1 MATNGNGDISQDSVE
16 EKPKSRK
23 PKDTKFKQQK
33 LPAWQPILTA
43 NTVLP
48 ALFAIGI
55 AFIPL
60 GVALL
65 VTSNNIKELVY
76 DYTHCN
82 SSTTSGTCAEFFQN
96 TSQTG
101 ETCTC
106 VVTLTLDEDFTGS
119 VYMYYGLTNFYQ
131 NHRRYVRSRDDNQL
145 HGDVISYSDL
155 NDDCDPYKTVS
166 DNGTTMGIAPCGA
179 IANSLFNDTFA
190 LVYQGSPN
198 EAVGLLNTGIA
209 WVSDKNVKFG
219 NPSDWQKS
227 TYTKP
232 PNWKIPVW
240 NLSLTEESNNGYKNE
255 DLIVWM
261 RTSALPTF
269 RKLYRRINHNGTT
282 FSNGLPK
289 GDYQV
294 TISYHYP
301 VTAFEGTKSIILTT
315 TSWLGGKNP
324 FLGIAYL
331 VVGSLCIV
339 LGVVFLVIHL
349 KWGKRHQ
356 ETDSRRGNRPSDVIN
371 VSNRETY

>member
-1 MATNGNGDISQDSVE
+1 MASNGGVSPVDTE
-16 EKPKSRK
+16 EKLKSRK

-48 ALFAIGI
+48 AFFAIGL

-76 DYTHCN
+76 DYTYCTNRDN
-82 SSTTSGTCAEFFQN
+82 SSHTCAEFFKQADP
-96 TSQTG
+96 TLPFQT
-101 ETCTC
+101 CYC
-106 VVTLTLDEDFTGS
+106 KINLNLTEEFSGT

-145 HGDVISYSDL
+145 HGDVMSPGDL
-155 NDDCDPYKTVS
+155 NKDCDPYR
-166 DNGTTMGIAPCGA
+166 TTSNNSQTFGYAPCGA
-179 IANSLFNDTFA
+179 IANSLFNDSFTIEYIGQSN
-190 LVYQGSPN
+190 VT
-198 EAVGLLNTGIA
+198 VGLLSTGIA

-227 TYTKP
+227 KYKRP
-232 PNWKIPVW
+232 PNWNKDVW
-240 NLSLTEESNNGYKNE
+240 SQSTDADNNGYKNE

-261 RTSALPTF
+261 RTAALPTF
-269 RKLYRRINHNGTT
+269 RKLYRRINHTQADFT
-282 FSNGLPK
+282 DGLPA
-289 GDYQV
+289 GTYQV
-294 TISYHYP
+294 TIEYRYP

-339 LGVVFLVIHL
+339 LGVVFLIIHL
-349 KWGKRHQ
+349 KWGK
-356 ETDSRRGNRPSDVIN
+356 RPSDVIN